1 MGAMLSYDEV
11 LTVAGVR
18 IPFVPAIITPVTE
31 GPLREGRYEMAER
44 RALRRVLAPSDR
56 VLELGGGIGFLS
68 TLAAQTPGIGKV
80 VTVEANPRLI
90 PMIRETHR
98 LNGVENVRVI
108 AGAITAEGGEDVD
121 FYLRRHFWGSS
132 LDAGLRA
139 YARCVKRPRITIA
152 PLLATLKPTVI
163 VCDIEGGE
171 DGLFDAADLASV
183 RHMVIEL
190 HPKSYGEDGAER
202 VLSVLAAKGLVPEGD
217 LAPKRGGVMLLSR
230 S

>member
-1 MGAMLSYDEV
+1 MGAMLNYDEI

-31 GPLREGRYEMAER
+31 GPLRAGRYEMGER
-44 RALRRVLAPSDR
+44 RALQRVLVPHDR

-68 TLAAQTPGIGKV
+68 TLAAQTRGIGKV

-90 PMIRETHR
+90 PIIRETHR
-98 LNGVENVRVI
+98 LNGVDGVRVI
-108 AGAITAEGGEDVD
+108 AGAITAEDGEAVD

-132 LDAGLRA
+132 LDADLRA
-139 YARCVKRPRITIA
+139 YACCVKRPRIAIT
-152 PLLATLKPTVI
+152 PLLASLKPTVI

-171 DGLFDAADLASV
+171 DGLFDAADLGSV

-190 HPKSYGEDGAER
+190 HPRSYGEAGAER
-202 VLSVLAAKGLVPEGD
+202 VLSVLAAKGLVQEDPV
-217 LAPKRGGVMLLSR
+217 ASKRGGVVLLTR